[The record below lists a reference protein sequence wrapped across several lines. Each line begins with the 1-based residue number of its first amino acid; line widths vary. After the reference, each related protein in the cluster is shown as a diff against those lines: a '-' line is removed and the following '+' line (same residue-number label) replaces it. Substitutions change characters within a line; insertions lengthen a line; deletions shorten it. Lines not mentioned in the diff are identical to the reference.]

1 MVNPKSDVYSTGVVL
16 HYMLFRKGIFMSN
29 DFYELYDMNKKG
41 EIDWNDKQYE
51 KLHPDCLTL
60 LRKMLETKMQDRWS
74 VD

>member
-1 MVNPKSDVYSTGVVL
+1 
-16 HYMLFRKGIFMSN
+16 MSN